1 MADVAMVLHVQP
13 SEMMA
18 MEIEELARWHAM
30 ARERREAE
38 ARANGGPR
46 R

>member
-1 MADVAMVLHVQP
+1 MADVAMVLNVQP
-13 SEMMA
+13 SEMLA
-18 MEIEELARWHAM
+18 MEIEELARWLAM